1 MVVSISSLLKLSMS
15 LPFLFVIAVSIF
27 QKLCVGSCDLSHLL
41 DYPNALDFIK
51 GFWPHD
57 IGHQLVRVFL
67 PLDEKTA
74 IQKKIVLLVKKG
86 GAVIQRQKSSKK
98 MSQKNVTLSRFHEI
112 LMKQAYFANKLIH
125 NILFFFYSTF
135 YPLFFF
141 YYLLN
146 WELGSPFLERCGSLY
161 VFSYDVPIFFLWF
174 FQYIC
179 KVNQWDGHKRKK
191 TFLMNG
197 YILDLVTCFDNRGFT
212 KHYDTKVRQ
221 GNRSLTR

>member
-1 MVVSISSLLKLSMS
+1 MEVRLSDMVVSISSLLKLSMS

-51 GFWPHD
+51 GFWPHG
-57 IGHQLVRVFL
+57 IGHQLVRAFL

-86 GAVIQRQKSSKK
+86 GAVIQRQKSSQK

-112 LMKQAYFANKLIH
+112 LMKQAYFANKLISS
-125 NILFFFYSTF
+125 ILYFLYSTF

-141 YYLLN
+141 CYLLN
-146 WELGSPFLERCGSLY
+146 
-161 VFSYDVPIFFLWF
+161 
-174 FQYIC
+174 
-179 KVNQWDGHKRKK
+179 
-191 TFLMNG
+191 
-197 YILDLVTCFDNRGFT
+197 
-212 KHYDTKVRQ
+212 
-221 GNRSLTR
+221 